1 LPKHGSLR
9 KCLPRISRTVKKNK
23 ACFLGPAPSLAPQP
37 IFCPSSARDRP
48 FCINGT
54 RLRTRLAGPR
64 GLLCGPGVP
73 GPSHLGSHR
82 GGGWPGGGHRGGA
95 GAFGGAAAG
104 PRLRQRGGHVAEL
117 AGGRHLPGAD
127 LRRGLRGGL
136 GQPPHQAPHG
146 GEVRGGFH
154 EVSLCPWGFAGMQA
168 AKLHSSHRFKLR
180 RSSELRNNGV
190 QLETAV
196 GNWTQRARIFRGR
209 RTRCE

>member
-1 LPKHGSLR
+1 MFFARALHATASSSENHGPLHWD
-9 KCLPRISRTVKKNK
+9 
-23 ACFLGPAPSLAPQP
+23 
-37 IFCPSSARDRP
+37 CP
-48 FCINGT
+48 
-54 RLRTRLAGPR
+54 AGPR
-64 GLLCGPGVP
+64 GSFCGSGVP
-73 GPSHLGSHR
+73 GTSHGSQR
-82 GGGWPGGGHRGGA
+82 GGGRPSGGHRGGA
-95 GAFGGAAAG
+95 GALGGAAAG
-104 PRLRQRGGHVAEL
+104 PRLRQRGGDAAEL

>member
-146 GEVRGGFH
+146 GEGRGGLH
-154 EVSLCPWGFAGMQA
+154 EVSGLATVQEPRPVEHGALGG
-168 AKLHSSHRFKLR
+168 SR
-180 RSSELRNNGV
+180 RSSRLDWIRGMGV
-190 QLETAV
+190 FSSEPE
-196 GNWTQRARIFRGR
+196 RARG
-209 RTRCE
+209 